1 MIIIDCIFPGG
12 KITLDRIEGEHV
24 FVHQDL
30 RDPTT
35 ELVLLVFL
43 A

>member
-1 MIIIDCIFPGG
+1 MITFDCIFPGG
-12 KITLDRIEGEHV
+12 NITLNRIEGEYV